1 MVEIKGLKQV
11 SDEAQRST
19 TRTPNVSPRLFLWA
33 VWNQSSTFQFVSFFK
48 STTNI
53 TTTSNH
59 FLYFFFG
66 GGEGDAK
73 TKLPSVRFL
82 QQPQLILHSHGGGG
96 GGDQ

>member
-59 FLYFFFG
+59 FLYFFLG
-66 GGEGDAK
+66 GGDAE